1 MDARLA
7 RHLRYAFPV
16 GGRRRCLVATWVF
29 TYLVGSPAPLV
40 YIIKVTTVK
49 VLNYYTQLYWTEI
62 LASIWPQELRKEAS
76 GVASW
81 IFCCLAW
88 DMLLVRVLFPTILLF
103 FRIEKVFKKKIYY
116 FIFLL
121 HLISKS
127 FHLIWRNND
136 LNS

>member
-88 DMLLVRVLFPTILLF
+88 DMLLVRVLFPTIIF
-103 FRIEKVFKKKIYY
+103 FHIEKVFKKKIYY

-121 HLISKS
+121 RLLSKI